1 MAFWRNFSPFSYVVI
16 YLVKWRKVAL
26 KSHFHFCSSGKKAE
40 KAIFWSEIQFFVNDA
55 HFSVCNLLFFSKSLS
70 FSAFCIQLSNIKCK
84 GTSRIVSRVCCSPH
98 LTCSPRQHI
107 CAPQK
112 VSIIKQEIKIE
123 MQIEIAFRNLHFQTL
138 LFSIV
143 CVP

>member
-1 MAFWRNFSPFSYVVI
+1 M
-16 YLVKWRKVAL
+16 LQ
-26 KSHFHFCSSGKKAE
+26 
-40 KAIFWSEIQFFVNDA
+40 KAIFNFAVQEKRLKKQFFGAKYNFFLNDA

-123 MQIEIAFRNLHFQTL
+123 MQIEIAFRNLHFETL